1 MSLFSLTT
9 IIADEAVQSVGASSY
24 ISTLLMIGLAIV
36 FFYFMILRPEQ
47 KRRKKTEAQRAA
59 MKKGDRV
66 TAMGIV
72 GTVYK
77 IQDQTVILEMVD
89 GAKIEVLKG
98 AISDIQSNISTGVE
112 KV

>member
-1 MSLFSLTT
+1 MNLVSLTT
-9 IIADEAVQSVGASSY
+9 FIADEAPQASGASSY

-47 KRRKKTEAQRAA
+47 KRKKKAEAQRSA

-66 TAMGIV
+66 TAVGIV

-89 GAKIEVLKG
+89 GAKIEVLKA
-98 AISDIQSNISTGVE
+98 AISDIQSTTTVE